1 VSSGGHEASVL
12 RRSRVA
18 GRYLTPDNNLFVERA
33 IADVIALLAAYDRDR
48 RLATRWEERFANA
61 WTTTFRLASARH
73 TGTDCGAIS
82 RSKEDPPAHQRAR
95 RA

>member
-1 VSSGGHEASVL
+1 MSSGGHEASVL

-61 WTTTFRLASARH
+61 WTTTLARH